1 MKANLKDFIN
11 YTDTLHIDFQIIGV
25 RETWLNDI
33 TCKLY
38 DMENYE
44 ISEQHRPSKTGGGV
58 AIFLKNCIKF
68 VRRNDIEIFNEYCEF
83 IFVEIEKSVFG
94 TEKNILIGVIYRPP
108 HSDLVTF
115 TDIMKNIVEIIRREY
130 KICYLMGDYDIN
142 LLNVDTHQLTSD
154 FNDTLFSN
162 GFVPMIT
169 HPTRVTSNS
178 ATLIDNIFY

>member
-68 VRRNDIEIFNEYCEF
+68 VRRNDIEIFNEYCES

-108 HSDLVTF
+108 NSDLVTF

-162 GFVPMIT
+162 EFVPMIT
-169 HPTRVTSNS
+169 RPTRVTSNS